1 MQVNME
7 LSLIYCNKLEVF
19 IATLDGFNQQ
29 AKCFCSLNDLTALW
43 FYKGSCIFHLVFHF
57 LVQIPALFPIV
68 NIMIWTH

>member
-29 AKCFCSLNDLTALW
+29 AKCFCSLNDLTAL
-43 FYKGSCIFHLVFHF
+43 
-57 LVQIPALFPIV
+57 
-68 NIMIWTH
+68 